1 LALLWLVNEC
11 SVIEQKYAVLPIDPI
26 FLPCIVW
33 KDPFGGGVFIE
44 GCCCMAMISSLWDT
58 LVGDKKRG
66 SNKASKL
73 DSVNHNLNHLEKRKL
88 VATRARLEAQALNK
102 LDRNHLR
109 ARIDR
114 ESRDYAMMRERQQ
127 NSRSRWFGERATG
140 IDEAALTKR
149 LAAPTPQLSQEELDL
164 SLNYG
169 DIHLPDYYD
178 SSCVTSFAV
187 DCQED
192 VEHREYAEVSK
203 AIEAIEEPFIC
214 AVDTA
219 DFSDLAQDL
228 AEVSLMPPLVAL
240 SDDIPELNELLAR
253 LQIVEAVVAQEEAQ
267 KQAQKQA
274 QVEAAADEHYIL
286 EHHAD
291 LHIVT
296 PFEVCLPSPANS
308 PVPLIKRHG
317 KGKKGKRARSKE
329 AAKIKNG
336 TRN

>member
-1 LALLWLVNEC
+1 
-11 SVIEQKYAVLPIDPI
+11 
-26 FLPCIVW
+26 
-33 KDPFGGGVFIE
+33 
-44 GCCCMAMISSLWDT
+44 MISSLWDT

-88 VATRARLEAQALNK
+88 VATRARLEAQASNK
-102 LDRNHLR
+102 LDLNHLR

-114 ESRDYAMMRERQQ
+114 ESRDYALMRERQQ
-127 NSRSRWFGERATG
+127 NSKSRWFGERASG

-164 SLNYG
+164 SLNYS

-178 SSCVTSFAV
+178 SSLVTNFAV
-187 DCQED
+187 DCPED
-192 VEHREYAEVSK
+192 VETSEYAET
-203 AIEAIEEPFIC
+203 IEEPFIC
-214 AVDTA
+214 TIDTA

-240 SDDIPELNELLAR
+240 SDNIPELNELLAR
-253 LQIVEAVVAQEEAQ
+253 LQIVEAEVALEEAQ
-267 KQAQKQA
+267 
-274 QVEAAADEHYIL
+274 VDEAAQETRALESRVQESTERASR

>member
-1 LALLWLVNEC
+1 
-11 SVIEQKYAVLPIDPI
+11 
-26 FLPCIVW
+26 
-33 KDPFGGGVFIE
+33 
-44 GCCCMAMISSLWDT
+44 MISSLWDT

-88 VATRARLEAQALNK
+88 VATRARLEAQASNK
-102 LDRNHLR
+102 LDLNHLR

-114 ESRDYAMMRERQQ
+114 ESRDYALMRERQQ
-127 NSRSRWFGERATG
+127 NSKSRWFGERASG

-164 SLNYG
+164 SLNYN

-178 SSCVTSFAV
+178 SSLVTNFAV
-187 DCQED
+187 DCPED
-192 VEHREYAEVSK
+192 VETSEYAET
-203 AIEAIEEPFIC
+203 IEDPFIC
-214 AVDTA
+214 TIDTA

-240 SDDIPELNELLAR
+240 SDHIPELNELLAR
-253 LQIVEAVVAQEEAQ
+253 LQIVEAEVALEEAQ
-267 KQAQKQA
+267 
-274 QVEAAADEHYIL
+274 VDEAAQETRALESRVQESTERASR

>member
-1 LALLWLVNEC
+1 
-11 SVIEQKYAVLPIDPI
+11 
-26 FLPCIVW
+26 
-33 KDPFGGGVFIE
+33 
-44 GCCCMAMISSLWDT
+44 MAMISSLWDT
-58 LVGDKKRG
+58 LVGDKKRD
-66 SNKASKL
+66 SKKVAKL

-88 VATRARLEAQALNK
+88 VATRARLEAQASNK
-102 LDRNHLR
+102 LDLNHLR

-114 ESRDYAMMRERQQ
+114 ESRDYAVMRERQQ
-127 NSRSRWFGERATG
+127 NSRSRWFGERASG

-187 DCQED
+187 DCPED
-192 VEHREYAEVSK
+192 VEAREYAEVFK
-203 AIEAIEEPFIC
+203 AIEAVEEPFIC
-214 AVDTA
+214 TIDTA

-240 SDDIPELNELLAR
+240 SDNIPELNELLAR
-253 LQIVEAVVAQEEAQ
+253 LQIVEAVEAQEEAQ
-267 KQAQKQA
+267 EEAQAEPQKQA
-274 QVEAAADEHYIL
+274 QTEASTEEHYVL

>member
-1 LALLWLVNEC
+1 
-11 SVIEQKYAVLPIDPI
+11 
-26 FLPCIVW
+26 
-33 KDPFGGGVFIE
+33 
-44 GCCCMAMISSLWDT
+44 MAMISSLWDT

-88 VATRARLEAQALNK
+88 VATRARLEAQATNK
-102 LDRNHLR
+102 LDLNHLR

-114 ESRDYAMMRERQQ
+114 ESRDYAVMRERQQ
-127 NSRSRWFGERATG
+127 ISRSRWFGERASG

-149 LAAPTPQLSQEELDL
+149 LAAPSPQLSQEELDL
-164 SLNYG
+164 SLNYS

-187 DCQED
+187 DCPED
-192 VEHREYAEVSK
+192 VEAREYAEEFK
-203 AIEAIEEPFIC
+203 DIEAIEEPFIC
-214 AVDTA
+214 TVDTA

-240 SDDIPELNELLAR
+240 SDNIPELNELLAR
-253 LQIVEAVVAQEEAQ
+253 LQIVEAVVAQEELRVDEATQDVAAQ
-267 KQAQKQA
+267 D
-274 QVEAAADEHYIL
+274 VAAAKESEGRASR

-308 PVPLIKRHG
+308 PLPLIKRHG

>member
-1 LALLWLVNEC
+1 
-11 SVIEQKYAVLPIDPI
+11 
-26 FLPCIVW
+26 
-33 KDPFGGGVFIE
+33 
-44 GCCCMAMISSLWDT
+44 MISSLWDT

-88 VATRARLEAQALNK
+88 VATRARLEAQASNK
-102 LDRNHLR
+102 LDLNHLR

-114 ESRDYAMMRERQQ
+114 ESRDYALMRERQQ
-127 NSRSRWFGERATG
+127 NSKSRWFGERTTG

-164 SLNYG
+164 SLNYS

-178 SSCVTSFAV
+178 SSLVTNFAV
-187 DCQED
+187 DCPED
-192 VEHREYAEVSK
+192 VETNEYAET
-203 AIEAIEEPFIC
+203 IEEPFIC
-214 AVDTA
+214 TIDTA

-240 SDDIPELNELLAR
+240 SDNIPELNELLAR
-253 LQIVEAVVAQEEAQ
+253 LQIVEAEVALEEAHVDEAAQETRALESRVQEATER
-267 KQAQKQA
+267 ASR
-274 QVEAAADEHYIL
+274 

>member
-1 LALLWLVNEC
+1 
-11 SVIEQKYAVLPIDPI
+11 
-26 FLPCIVW
+26 
-33 KDPFGGGVFIE
+33 
-44 GCCCMAMISSLWDT
+44 MAMISSLWDT

-88 VATRARLEAQALNK
+88 VATRARLEAQASNK
-102 LDRNHLR
+102 LDLNHLR

-114 ESRDYAMMRERQQ
+114 ESRDYALMRERQQ
-127 NSRSRWFGERATG
+127 NSKSRWFGERASG

-164 SLNYG
+164 SLNYN

-178 SSCVTSFAV
+178 SSLVTNFAV
-187 DCQED
+187 DCPED
-192 VEHREYAEVSK
+192 VETSEYAET
-203 AIEAIEEPFIC
+203 IEDPFIC
-214 AVDTA
+214 TIDTA

-240 SDDIPELNELLAR
+240 SDNIPELNELLAR
-253 LQIVEAVVAQEEAQ
+253 LQIVEAEVALEEAQ
-267 KQAQKQA
+267 
-274 QVEAAADEHYIL
+274 VDEAAQETRALESRVQESTERASR

>member
-1 LALLWLVNEC
+1 
-11 SVIEQKYAVLPIDPI
+11 
-26 FLPCIVW
+26 
-33 KDPFGGGVFIE
+33 
-44 GCCCMAMISSLWDT
+44 MISSLWDT

-88 VATRARLEAQALNK
+88 VATRARLEAQASNK
-102 LDRNHLR
+102 LDLNHLR

-114 ESRDYAMMRERQQ
+114 ESRYYALMRERQQ
-127 NSRSRWFGERATG
+127 NSKSRWFGERASG

-164 SLNYG
+164 SLNYS

-178 SSCVTSFAV
+178 SSLVTNFAV
-187 DCQED
+187 DCPED
-192 VEHREYAEVSK
+192 VETNEYAET
-203 AIEAIEEPFIC
+203 IEEPFIC
-214 AVDTA
+214 TIDTA

-240 SDDIPELNELLAR
+240 SDNIPELNELLAR
-253 LQIVEAVVAQEEAQ
+253 LQIVEAEVALEEAQ
-267 KQAQKQA
+267 
-274 QVEAAADEHYIL
+274 VDEAAQETRALESRVQESTERASR

-308 PVPLIKRHG
+308 LVPLIKRHG

>member
-1 LALLWLVNEC
+1 
-11 SVIEQKYAVLPIDPI
+11 
-26 FLPCIVW
+26 
-33 KDPFGGGVFIE
+33 
-44 GCCCMAMISSLWDT
+44 MAMISSLWDT
-58 LVGDKKRG
+58 LVGDKQRD
-66 SNKASKL
+66 SKKVTKV

-88 VATRARLEAQALNK
+88 VATRARLESQASNR
-102 LDRNHLR
+102 LDLNHLR

-114 ESRDYAMMRERQQ
+114 ESRDYAVMRERQQ

-178 SSCVTSFAV
+178 SSLLNSFAV
-187 DCQED
+187 DCPED
-192 VEHREYAEVSK
+192 VEASECAEVF
-203 AIEAIEEPFIC
+203 EAIEEPFIC
-214 AVDTA
+214 TVDTA

-240 SDDIPELNELLAR
+240 SDNIPELNELLAR
-253 LQIVEAVVAQEEAQ
+253 LQIVESLVAQEEAQ
-267 KQAQKQA
+267 ESA
-274 QVEAAADEHYIL
+274 ELPSRD
-286 EHHAD
+286 HHAD

-296 PFEVCLPSPANS
+296 PFEVGLPSPANS
-308 PVPLIKRHG
+308 PVPMIKRNG

-329 AAKIKNG
+329 AAKMKNG
-336 TRN
+336 TIN

>member
-1 LALLWLVNEC
+1 
-11 SVIEQKYAVLPIDPI
+11 
-26 FLPCIVW
+26 
-33 KDPFGGGVFIE
+33 
-44 GCCCMAMISSLWDT
+44 MAMISSLWDT

-73 DSVNHNLNHLEKRKL
+73 DSVNHSLNHLEKRKL
-88 VATRARLEAQALNK
+88 VATRARLEAQASNK
-102 LDRNHLR
+102 LDLNHLR

-114 ESRDYAMMRERQQ
+114 ESRDYALMRERQQ

-149 LAAPTPQLSQEELDL
+149 LAAPTPKLSQEELDL

-169 DIHLPDYYD
+169 DIYLPDYYD

-187 DCQED
+187 DCPED
-192 VEHREYAEVSK
+192 VEALECAEVFK
-203 AIEAIEEPFIC
+203 AIEAIEEPFVC
-214 AVDTA
+214 TVDTA

-228 AEVSLMPPLVAL
+228 AQVSLMPPLVAL
-240 SDDIPELNELLAR
+240 SDNIPELNELLAR
-253 LQIVEAVVAQEEAQ
+253 LQIVEAVVAQEELQESEERASR
-267 KQAQKQA
+267 
-274 QVEAAADEHYIL
+274 

-296 PFEVCLPSPANS
+296 PFEVCLPSPVNS

-329 AAKIKNG
+329 AAKIKSG

>member
-1 LALLWLVNEC
+1 
-11 SVIEQKYAVLPIDPI
+11 
-26 FLPCIVW
+26 
-33 KDPFGGGVFIE
+33 
-44 GCCCMAMISSLWDT
+44 MAMISSLWDT

-88 VATRARLEAQALNK
+88 VATRARLEAQASNK
-102 LDRNHLR
+102 LDLNHLR

-187 DCQED
+187 DCPED
-192 VEHREYAEVSK
+192 VEAREYAEVFK
-203 AIEAIEEPFIC
+203 AIEAIEAIEEPFIC
-214 AVDTA
+214 TVDTA

-253 LQIVEAVVAQEEAQ
+253 LQIVEAVVAQEEL
-267 KQAQKQA
+267 
-274 QVEAAADEHYIL
+274 QVEVDEAAQESIAQEAIERACR

>member
-1 LALLWLVNEC
+1 
-11 SVIEQKYAVLPIDPI
+11 
-26 FLPCIVW
+26 
-33 KDPFGGGVFIE
+33 
-44 GCCCMAMISSLWDT
+44 MAMISSLWDT

-88 VATRARLEAQALNK
+88 VATRARLEAQASNK
-102 LDRNHLR
+102 LDLNHLR

-114 ESRDYAMMRERQQ
+114 ESRDYALMRERQQ
-127 NSRSRWFGERATG
+127 NSKSRWFGERTTG

-164 SLNYG
+164 SLNYS

-178 SSCVTSFAV
+178 SSLVTNFAV
-187 DCQED
+187 DCPED
-192 VEHREYAEVSK
+192 VETSEYAES
-203 AIEAIEEPFIC
+203 IEEPFIC
-214 AVDTA
+214 TIDTA

-240 SDDIPELNELLAR
+240 SDNIPELNELLAR
-253 LQIVEAVVAQEEAQ
+253 LQIVEAEVALEEAHVDEAAQETRALESRVQESTERASR
-267 KQAQKQA
+267 
-274 QVEAAADEHYIL
+274 

-296 PFEVCLPSPANS
+296 PFEVCLPNPANS

>member
-1 LALLWLVNEC
+1 
-11 SVIEQKYAVLPIDPI
+11 
-26 FLPCIVW
+26 
-33 KDPFGGGVFIE
+33 
-44 GCCCMAMISSLWDT
+44 MAMISSLWDT
-58 LVGDKKRG
+58 LVGDKKRD

-73 DSVNHNLNHLEKRKL
+73 DSVNHSLSHLEKRKL
-88 VATRARLEAQALNK
+88 VATRARLEAQASNK
-102 LDRNHLR
+102 LDLNHLR

-114 ESRDYAMMRERQQ
+114 ESRDYALMRERQQ

-149 LAAPTPQLSQEELDL
+149 LAAPTPKLSQEELDL

-169 DIHLPDYYD
+169 DIYLPDYYD

-187 DCQED
+187 DCPED
-192 VEHREYAEVSK
+192 VEALECAEVFK
-203 AIEAIEEPFIC
+203 AIEAIEEPFVC
-214 AVDTA
+214 TVDTA

-228 AEVSLMPPLVAL
+228 AQVSLMPPLVAL
-240 SDDIPELNELLAR
+240 SDNIPELNELLAR
-253 LQIVEAVVAQEEAQ
+253 LQIVEAVVAQEELQESEERASR
-267 KQAQKQA
+267 
-274 QVEAAADEHYIL
+274 

-296 PFEVCLPSPANS
+296 PFEVCLPSPVNS

-329 AAKIKNG
+329 AAKIKSG

>member
-1 LALLWLVNEC
+1 
-11 SVIEQKYAVLPIDPI
+11 
-26 FLPCIVW
+26 
-33 KDPFGGGVFIE
+33 
-44 GCCCMAMISSLWDT
+44 MAMISSLWDT

-66 SNKASKL
+66 SNKASQL

-88 VATRARLEAQALNK
+88 VATRARLEAQASNK
-102 LDRNHLR
+102 LDLNHLR

-114 ESRDYAMMRERQQ
+114 ESRDYAVMRERQQ
-127 NSRSRWFGERATG
+127 NSRSRWFGERASG

-178 SSCVTSFAV
+178 SSFVTSFAV
-187 DCQED
+187 DCPED
-192 VEHREYAEVSK
+192 VETIGYAE
-203 AIEAIEEPFIC
+203 ALEEPFIC
-214 AVDTA
+214 TVDTA

-228 AEVSLMPPLVAL
+228 AEVSLMPPLVAV
-240 SDDIPELNELLAR
+240 SDNIPDLNELLAR

-267 KQAQKQA
+267 KEAQEEAQKHAQA
-274 QVEAAADEHYIL
+274 EASTEEHYVL

-308 PVPLIKRHG
+308 PVPMIKRHG

>member
-1 LALLWLVNEC
+1 MALLWLVNEC
-11 SVIEQKYAVLPIDPI
+11 SVIERKYAVLPIDPI

-33 KDPFGGGVFIE
+33 KDPFGGGVVIE

-58 LVGDKKRG
+58 LVGDKKR
-66 SNKASKL
+66 SNNEVTKL
-73 DSVNHNLNHLEKRKL
+73 DRVSHNLNHLEKRKL
-88 VATRARLEAQALNK
+88 VATRARLESQASNK
-102 LDRNHLR
+102 LDLNHLR

-114 ESRDYAMMRERQQ
+114 ESRDYAVMRERQQ
-127 NSRSRWFGERATG
+127 NSRSRWFGERTTG

-178 SSCVTSFAV
+178 SSSVTSFAV
-187 DCQED
+187 DCPED
-192 VEHREYAEVSK
+192 VEAS
-203 AIEAIEEPFIC
+203 EEPFIC
-214 AVDTA
+214 TVDTA

-228 AEVSLMPPLVAL
+228 AEVSLLPPLVAV
-240 SDDIPELNELLAR
+240 SDNIPELNELLAR
-253 LQIVEAVVAQEEAQ
+253 LQIVESVMAQEEL
-267 KQAQKQA
+267 
-274 QVEAAADEHYIL
+274 QVESTAQEAREQESTERAGR

-296 PFEVCLPSPANS
+296 PFEVCLPSSANS
-308 PVPLIKRHG
+308 PVPLIKRPG

-329 AAKIKNG
+329 AAKMKNG

>member
-1 LALLWLVNEC
+1 
-11 SVIEQKYAVLPIDPI
+11 
-26 FLPCIVW
+26 
-33 KDPFGGGVFIE
+33 
-44 GCCCMAMISSLWDT
+44 MAMISSLWDT

-88 VATRARLEAQALNK
+88 VATRARLEAQASNK
-102 LDRNHLR
+102 LDLNHLR

-114 ESRDYAMMRERQQ
+114 ESRDYALMRERQQ
-127 NSRSRWFGERATG
+127 NSKSRWFGERASG

-178 SSCVTSFAV
+178 SSLVTNFAV
-187 DCQED
+187 DCPED
-192 VEHREYAEVSK
+192 VETSEYAET
-203 AIEAIEEPFIC
+203 IEEPFIC
-214 AVDTA
+214 TIDTA

-240 SDDIPELNELLAR
+240 SDNIPELNELLAR
-253 LQIVEAVVAQEEAQ
+253 LQIVEAEVALEEAQ
-267 KQAQKQA
+267 
-274 QVEAAADEHYIL
+274 VDEAAQETRAQDATERASR

>member
-1 LALLWLVNEC
+1 MAL
-11 SVIEQKYAVLPIDPI
+11 
-26 FLPCIVW
+26 
-33 KDPFGGGVFIE
+33 
-44 GCCCMAMISSLWDT
+44 ISSLWDT

-73 DSVNHNLNHLEKRKL
+73 DCVNHNLNHLEKRKL
-88 VATRARLEAQALNK
+88 VATRSRLESQASNK
-102 LDRNHLR
+102 LDLNHLR

-114 ESRDYAMMRERQQ
+114 ESLEYAVMRERQQ
-127 NSRSRWFGERATG
+127 NSRSRWFGERASR

-149 LAAPTPQLSQEELDL
+149 LAGPTPQMSQEALDL

-178 SSCVTSFAV
+178 SSCVTSFDV
-187 DCQED
+187 DCPED
-192 VEHREYAEVSK
+192 VEAREYAQVFK
-203 AIEAIEEPFIC
+203 AIEAIEEPHIC
-214 AVDTA
+214 TIDTA

-228 AEVSLMPPLVAL
+228 AEVSLMPPLVAI
-240 SDDIPELNELLAR
+240 SENIPELNELLAR
-253 LQIVEAVVAQEEAQ
+253 LQIVEAAVAQEEL
-267 KQAQKQA
+267 QAQEA
-274 QVEAAADEHYIL
+274 QTKEAPQESAERASSG
-286 EHHAD
+286 HHAD

-296 PFEVCLPSPANS
+296 PFEVCSPSPANS

-336 TRN
+336 TIN

>member
-1 LALLWLVNEC
+1 
-11 SVIEQKYAVLPIDPI
+11 
-26 FLPCIVW
+26 
-33 KDPFGGGVFIE
+33 
-44 GCCCMAMISSLWDT
+44 MISSLWDT

-88 VATRARLEAQALNK
+88 VATRARLEAQASNK
-102 LDRNHLR
+102 LDLNHLR

-114 ESRDYAMMRERQQ
+114 ESRDYALMRERQQ
-127 NSRSRWFGERATG
+127 NSKSRWFGERASG

-164 SLNYG
+164 SLNYN

-178 SSCVTSFAV
+178 SSLVTNFAV
-187 DCQED
+187 DCPED
-192 VEHREYAEVSK
+192 VETNEYAET
-203 AIEAIEEPFIC
+203 IEEPFIC
-214 AVDTA
+214 TIDTA

-240 SDDIPELNELLAR
+240 SDNIPELNELLAR
-253 LQIVEAVVAQEEAQ
+253 LQIVEAEVALEEAQ
-267 KQAQKQA
+267 
-274 QVEAAADEHYIL
+274 VDEAAQETRALESRVQESTERASR

>member
-1 LALLWLVNEC
+1 
-11 SVIEQKYAVLPIDPI
+11 
-26 FLPCIVW
+26 
-33 KDPFGGGVFIE
+33 
-44 GCCCMAMISSLWDT
+44 MISSLWDT

-88 VATRARLEAQALNK
+88 VATRARLEAQASNK
-102 LDRNHLR
+102 LDLNHLR

-114 ESRDYAMMRERQQ
+114 ESRDYALMRERQQ
-127 NSRSRWFGERATG
+127 NSKSRWFGERASG

-164 SLNYG
+164 SLNYS

-178 SSCVTSFAV
+178 SSLVTNFAV
-187 DCQED
+187 DCPED
-192 VEHREYAEVSK
+192 VETSEYAET
-203 AIEAIEEPFIC
+203 IEEPFIC
-214 AVDTA
+214 TIDTA

-240 SDDIPELNELLAR
+240 SDHLPELNELLAR
-253 LQIVEAVVAQEEAQ
+253 LQIVEAEVALEEAQ
-267 KQAQKQA
+267 
-274 QVEAAADEHYIL
+274 VDEAAQETRALESRVQESTERASR

>member
-1 LALLWLVNEC
+1 
-11 SVIEQKYAVLPIDPI
+11 
-26 FLPCIVW
+26 
-33 KDPFGGGVFIE
+33 
-44 GCCCMAMISSLWDT
+44 MAMISSLWDT
-58 LVGDKKRG
+58 LVGDKKLG
-66 SNKASKL
+66 SNKTSKL

-88 VATRARLEAQALNK
+88 VATRARLEAQASNK
-102 LDRNHLR
+102 LDLNHLR

-114 ESRDYAMMRERQQ
+114 ESRDYALMRERQQ
-127 NSRSRWFGERATG
+127 NSKSRWFGERASV

-164 SLNYG
+164 SLNYS
-169 DIHLPDYYD
+169 DIHLPDYYN
-178 SSCVTSFAV
+178 SSLVTNFAV
-187 DCQED
+187 DCPED
-192 VEHREYAEVSK
+192 VETSEYAET
-203 AIEAIEEPFIC
+203 IEEPFIC
-214 AVDTA
+214 TIDTA
-219 DFSDLAQDL
+219 DFSDLAEDL

-240 SDDIPELNELLAR
+240 SDNIPELNELLAR
-253 LQIVEAVVAQEEAQ
+253 LQIVEAEVALEEAHVDEAAQETRALESRVQESTERASR
-267 KQAQKQA
+267 
-274 QVEAAADEHYIL
+274 

-296 PFEVCLPSPANS
+296 PFDVCLPSPANS